1 MDRNL
6 TEGRFKAYAH
16 SEWHKCK
23 WRSLPWDVSEGRTA
37 TVYRRERS
45 WRRISLLFSPG
56 SNTLR
61 AWHCLVS
68 GGGRNGYPETGWQP
82 SQRVP
87 ASPNRGLLGRYEAG
101 GISRRLGG
109 SSEAKLKI
117 RIFMAL
123 NKIDL
128 EVPLTMMRGV
138 GLHVRSAYRHGP
150 ISIVHL
156 IDMLFWMSQ
165 CASVENLVKFCAN
178 ISDLYRF
185 KVSLIN

>member
-1 MDRNL
+1 MDTLKRDDNPPNVPQR
-6 TEGRFKAYAH
+6 G
-16 SEWHKCK
+16 
-23 WRSLPWDVSEGRTA
+23 
-37 TVYRRERS
+37 
-45 WRRISLLFSPG
+45 LLG
-56 SNTLR
+56 
-61 AWHCLVS
+61 
-68 GGGRNGYPETGWQP
+68 
-82 SQRVP
+82 
-87 ASPNRGLLGRYEAG
+87 GLLGRYEAG

-117 RIFMAL
+117 RIAMAL

-138 GLHVRSAYRHGP
+138 GLHVRPAYRNGP

-156 IDMLFWMSQ
+156 NDMLFEMPQ